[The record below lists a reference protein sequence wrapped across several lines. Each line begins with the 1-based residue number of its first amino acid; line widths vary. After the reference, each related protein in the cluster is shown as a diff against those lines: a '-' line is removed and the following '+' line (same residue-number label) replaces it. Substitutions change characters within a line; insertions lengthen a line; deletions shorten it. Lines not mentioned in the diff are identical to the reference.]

1 MGTGHDSQ
9 RLRRRVLPLLL
20 LAGAACSGALREAPP
35 AGPTVLMSD
44 APPAAEP
51 EAGAIPPK
59 RDPAREVE
67 ATFGVVREGPALA
80 LVAEVGE
87 RVAAVSPRREIP
99 YRFGIVDREEP
110 NAFALPSGHVYVSRG
125 LLALLNSA
133 DELAGVLGH
142 EVAHVAARHV
152 EARERQAFAAS
163 ILGALAAAAGGF
175 ASDAR
180 SAALAGP
187 AGQAA
192 AAASIASFSREQER
206 EADRLGQDYAAA
218 AGYAEDGLAH
228 ALRALDYDRRLREAS
243 TPLPHFFDTHPGGAE
258 RFAQASTRAETAAE
272 GGRAVSPAAA
282 EAFLRRLDGLV
293 VGPDPAQGIFRG
305 PRFLH
310 AGLDLTLRFPESW
323 RPVNTPTA
331 VFAVSP
337 ESDAV
342 IALELARPLP
352 SLEATAQADLAARRL
367 EPHEVDR
374 LRIGDAPA
382 LRVIGLA
389 PVLEGG
395 SPWGSHGVEALDVT
409 WVERQDGV
417 YRITGR
423 TAEERFRGHAG
434 AFLAAARSLRRLTSA
449 EREGI
454 QILRLRLVGCE
465 AGEELAKLARRTG
478 TPWTPGEIAL
488 ANSLPRGSALA
499 EPRLLKLA
507 LPEPWRPSPADAGPR

>member
-1 MGTGHDSQ
+1 MIAGAMS
-9 RLRRRVLPLLL
+9 RRVLPLLL
-20 LAGAACSGALREAPP
+20 LAAAACSGAPREAPP

-44 APPAAEP
+44 APPAAQP
-51 EAGAIPPK
+51 EGERAPPK

-67 ATFGVVREGPALA
+67 ATFGVVRDGPALA
-80 LVAEVGE
+80 VVAEVGE
-87 RVAAVSPRREIP
+87 RVAAASPRREIP
-99 YRFGIVDREEP
+99 YRFGVVDRAEP

-152 EARERQAFAAS
+152 EARERQALAAS
-163 ILGALAAAAGGF
+163 VLGALAAAAGGF

-206 EADRLGQDYAAA
+206 EADRLGQAYAAA

-243 TPLPHFFDTHPGGAE
+243 SPLPHFFDTHPGGAE
-258 RFAQASTRAETAAE
+258 RFAQASTRAETAGS
-272 GGRAVSPAAA
+272 GGRPAAPAAA

-310 AGLDLTLRFPESW
+310 AGLDLTLRFPERW

-331 VFAVSP
+331 VFALAP
-337 ESDAV
+337 EGDAV

-352 SLEATAQADLAARRL
+352 NLEATAQADLAARRL

-395 SPWGSHGVEALDVT
+395 SSPWGSQGVEALDVT

-423 TAEERFRGHAG
+423 TSEERFRGHAG
-434 AFLAAARSLRRLTSA
+434 AFLAAARSLRRLTAA
-449 EREGI
+449 ERDGI
-454 QILRLRLVGCE
+454 QVLRLRLVRSEPGE
-465 AGEELAKLARRTG
+465 ALAALARRAG

-488 ANSLPRGSALA
+488 ANGLPRGSELG

-507 LPEPWRPSPADAGPR
+507 LPEPWRPSPPGAEPR